1 MEALKWTT
9 VTHPGPMEAHNKGVQ
24 AYNGTLKAHIEGV
37 QTYNGALEAHNV
49 GQLLQ
54 ICITLTSSQIRI
66 EVKSWISHYF
76 CTASGSASPP
86 ILLERE

>member
-1 MEALKWTT
+1 M
-9 VTHPGPMEAHNKGVQ
+9 VTHPGPVEAHNKGVQ

-37 QTYNGALEAHNV
+37 QAYNEALEAHNL
-49 GQLLQ
+49 GPLLQ
-54 ICITLTSSQIRI
+54 ICITLTSSQIQI
-66 EVKSWISHYF
+66 NVKRWISHFF